1 MIRGSNDMT
10 ASSHS
15 RILLVDDDPQVLR
28 SLKGIFEDDYEVL
41 CVDSGEAA
49 IQCARTNPDLA
60 VVVMDIKMPGMD
72 GITAARMIAKMNHEL
87 AIIFHTGYPG
97 EYHEAQIVGEE
108 RPYDYVE
115 KGISGHR
122 LMRSVQHAVENFRLR
137 SDAERLREFAQNS
150 FGIVGK
156 STKMIEMFRLI
167 QKVGPSNNKV
177 MILGETGT
185 GKELVARALHGISP
199 RSKHKLAIF
208 NCNHKSADLVESE
221 LFGHTRGAF
230 TGAIA
235 DRIGLFEYADGGTV
249 FLDEIGDLDITTQAK
264 LLRVL
269 ETGEFQ
275 QVGSPKAQ
283 KCDVRL
289 ICATHRDLEAMVKE
303 SKFRED
309 LYYRLRGIEIRLPA
323 LRERR
328 EDIPILVEAF
338 LDRFTIERDLPPYII
353 DQDALELLINYDWPG
368 NVRQL
373 LDTIESLVLLAD
385 SHLISKQ
392 DIERQLRLKPRAEI
406 SHENS
411 RTPLAQRL
419 RDYRRTCII
428 EALSQANN
436 NLSEAARI
444 LGVDR
449 SNLRKDIKDLEIPL
463 G

>member
-1 MIRGSNDMT
+1 MT
-10 ASSHS
+10 VSSQAK
-15 RILLVDDDPQVLR
+15 ILLVDDDPQVLK
-28 SLKGIFEDDYEVL
+28 SLKGIFEEDYEVL
-41 CVDSGEAA
+41 CADSGEVA
-49 IQCARTNPDLA
+49 IQCAKTNPDLIA
-60 VVVMDIKMPGMD
+60 VVMDIKMPGMD
-72 GITAARMIAKMNHEL
+72 GITAARKISNLNHEV
-87 AIIFHTGYPG
+87 AIISHTGYPG

-137 SDAERLREFAQNS
+137 SNAEQLRELAQNS
-150 FGIVGK
+150 FGIVGR
-156 STKMIEMFRLI
+156 SSKMIEMFRLM

-185 GKELVARALHGISP
+185 GKELVARALHAISP

-235 DRIGLFEYADGGTV
+235 DRVGLFEYADGGTV

-275 QVGSPKAQ
+275 QVGSPKTL

-328 EDIPILVEAF
+328 EDISLLVEAF
-338 LDRFTIERDLPPYII
+338 LDRFTIQRDLPPFII
-353 DQDALELLINYDWPG
+353 DHEALELLLNHDWPG

-373 LDTIESLVLLAD
+373 LDTIESLVLLSD
-385 SHLISKQ
+385 SHLINRQ
-392 DIERQLRLKPRAEI
+392 DVERQLRLKPQVET
-406 SHENS
+406 SLENN

-419 RDYRRTCII
+419 RDYRRTCIL
-428 EALSQANN
+428 EALAQANN

-449 SNLRKDIKDLEIPL
+449 SNLRKDIKDLDIPL